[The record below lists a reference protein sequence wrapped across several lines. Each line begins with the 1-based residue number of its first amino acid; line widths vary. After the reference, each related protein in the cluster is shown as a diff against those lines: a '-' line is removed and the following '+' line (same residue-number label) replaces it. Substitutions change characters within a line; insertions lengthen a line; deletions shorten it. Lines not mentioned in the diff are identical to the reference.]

1 MIMAAFTAA
10 DRVNT
15 RWLSERASD
24 GGGGGGAAALV
35 AGSLTSWEGALDARS
50 GYLCNHRLSVGGW
63 PTAAV
68 KHPLATCVPRRRLR

>member
-35 AGSLTSWEGALDARS
+35 AGSLTSWREHWTLVAAI
-50 GYLCNHRLSVGGW
+50 SVTTDYQWEVG
-63 PTAAV
+63 PQQ
-68 KHPLATCVPRRRLR
+68 L